1 MNAEPLR
8 FGKPGQTVL
17 VTGATGFV
25 GRRLVAAL
33 LADGQHVIA
42 MSRDTARAARQLGT
56 GVRCVMTAAEL
67 APTERIDIVVNLAG
81 ARILGPRWTRKR
93 QAALRASRVA
103 LTHRVVDWIAGAH
116 HKPRL
121 MLSASAIGY
130 YGVQPHGVLAPL
142 AEESPP
148 QPVFMS
154 QLCQEW
160 EAAARRAAQSGVQVA
175 ATRFGLVLGHGGA
188 LPAMLM
194 PVKLGAG
201 GPMGGG
207 RQALSWIHVEDLLR
221 GLAWL
226 AQRSEEGDV
235 DGAWNFT
242 APQCVTQ
249 REFIGTAA
257 RLLHRPAF
265 LPTPAWPVRLLLGE
279 QADLLLEGQCV
290 APARLQREGFDF
302 RYPKLEAALASLL

>member
-1 MNAEPLR
+1 MAIEPLR
-8 FGKPGQTVL
+8 FGTPGQTVL

-25 GRRLVAAL
+25 GHQLVAAL
-33 LADGQHVIA
+33 LADGQRVIA
-42 MSRDTARAARQLGT
+42 MSRDTARAARQLGG

-67 APTERIDIVVNLAG
+67 AATERVDIVVNLAG
-81 ARILGPRWTRKR
+81 ARILGPRWTAKR
-93 QAALRASRVA
+93 RAALRASRVA
-103 LTHRVVDWIAGAH
+103 LTNRLVDWIATAQ

-130 YGVQPHGVLAPL
+130 YGVQPQGAPVPL
-142 AEESPP
+142 TEESPP

-160 EAAARRAAQSGVQVA
+160 EAAAQRAAQHGVQVA
-175 ATRFGLVLGHGGA
+175 TMRFGLVLGHGGA

-201 GPMGGG
+201 GPLGGG
-207 RQALSWIHVEDLLR
+207 RQAMSWIHVDDLLR
-221 GLAWL
+221 AQAWL
-226 AQRSEEGDV
+226 AQRGERTSV
-235 DGAWNFT
+235 QGAWNFT

-249 REFIGTAA
+249 KAFTATAA
-257 RLLHRPAF
+257 RLLHRPAL

-290 APARLQREGFDF
+290 VPARLQREGFDF
-302 RYPKLEAALASLL
+302 RYPGLEAALGSLL